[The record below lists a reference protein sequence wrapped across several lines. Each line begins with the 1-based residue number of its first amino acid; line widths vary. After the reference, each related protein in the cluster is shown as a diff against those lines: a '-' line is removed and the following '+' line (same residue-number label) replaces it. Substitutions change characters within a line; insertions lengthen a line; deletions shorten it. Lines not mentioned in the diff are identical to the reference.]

1 MAKAPRSRCGRIA
14 AVKGTSCAGL
24 AEVNPWKGGGIAFV
38 FSDAGAYTF
47 VWRSLS
53 GSRIRLVERE
63 GDHSL
68 VSVYEMPKVG
78 DLIAGKYRLE
88 KVAGEGGMGIV
99 YAAQH
104 LILRQRVAVK
114 VLLPDAATSELV
126 VERFAREAQA
136 AARIQSE
143 HVARVMD
150 AGSTDTGA
158 PFLVMEYLEG
168 CDLEELLSVEGPLP
182 LTDVVDYLMQS
193 LEALA
198 HAHAVGLVHRDIK
211 PANLFL
217 ACRPDGGNVIK
228 MLDFGISKAM
238 VSRPEEKVLTGQA
251 VLGSPVYM
259 SPEQLRNAKDIDARA
274 DIWSLGVVAYELLAG
289 KPPFDGDGVGEIFA
303 AILEKDPQPVHT
315 VNWRLPPEISEV
327 IAKCLQR
334 KPEDRWSD
342 AAALARALK
351 PFGSGIWNSV
361 VERADQVLTRA
372 KLFKRPETPSEA
384 RRVVDA
390 LTAVAERARTT
401 GGGSFTQNG
410 SAVGTGTGIELLL
423 TSKQEAAP
431 DAPRSEPRDAHA
443 GDTREDGV
451 KTRARGFVWRLGA
464 AKWVAAGAA
473 AVIVVGAV
481 AAVASARSGRAAKHP
496 PLSAAVA
503 GVDPHAAVQGS
514 TPSGVA
520 RAPGDESRPDNT
532 DPADPADPSAS
543 GGSGEAPM
551 VMDLP
556 DSPGH
561 TGGAQ
566 PSRNSKP
573 GKPQRPKFLNTRE

>member
-1 MAKAPRSRCGRIA
+1 
-14 AVKGTSCAGL
+14 
-24 AEVNPWKGGGIAFV
+24 
-38 FSDAGAYTF
+38 
-47 VWRSLS
+47 
-53 GSRIRLVERE
+53 
-63 GDHSL
+63 
-68 VSVYEMPKVG
+68 MPKVG

-104 LILRQRVAVK
+104 LVLRQRVAVK
-114 VLLPDAATSELV
+114 VLLPDAASSELV

-150 AGSTDTGA
+150 AGATATGA

-182 LTDVVDYLMQS
+182 LTDVVDYLMQA

-217 ACRPDGGNVIK
+217 AVRPDGGNVIK

-238 VSRPEEKVLTGQA
+238 RSTPEQKVLTGQA

-274 DIWSLGVVAYELLAG
+274 DIWSLGVVAYELLCG

-303 AILEKDPQPVHT
+303 AILEKDPQPVHV
-315 VNWRLPPEISEV
+315 VNWRLPPEVSAV

-334 KPEDRWSD
+334 KPEDRWND
-342 AAALARALK
+342 AAQLARALK

-372 KLFKRPETPSEA
+372 KLFKRPETPSDA

-390 LTAVAERARTT
+390 LNEVAERARTT
-401 GGGSFTQNG
+401 GGGSLTQGG
-410 SAVGTGTGIELLL
+410 SAVGRETGLALLL
-423 TSKQEAAP
+423 TTKREDGAP
-431 DAPRSEPRDAHA
+431 ASGSSNVSGSSNDVSGPSSAVGR
-443 GDTREDGV
+443 DTREDGV

-464 AKWVAAGAA
+464 AKWVAAAAA
-473 AVIVVGAV
+473 AVVVIGAV
-481 AAVASARSGRAAKHP
+481 AAVASARSSRADRRA
-496 PLSAAVA
+496 PLTAAVA
-503 GVDPHAAVQGS
+503 KADPHGAV
-514 TPSGVA
+514 SGAVPNDGAHGA
-520 RAPGDESRPDNT
+520 RPAPGEDTAGEPT
-532 DPADPADPSAS
+532 DPADPSAS
-543 GGSGEAPM
+543 GATGDDGAPM

-561 TGGAQ
+561 TGGA
-566 PSRNSKP
+566 PHSRGGKP

>member
-1 MAKAPRSRCGRIA
+1 
-14 AVKGTSCAGL
+14 
-24 AEVNPWKGGGIAFV
+24 
-38 FSDAGAYTF
+38 
-47 VWRSLS
+47 
-53 GSRIRLVERE
+53 
-63 GDHSL
+63 
-68 VSVYEMPKVG
+68 MPKVG
-78 DLIAGKYRLE
+78 DVIAGKYRLE

-104 LILRQRVAVK
+104 LVLRQRVAVK
-114 VLLPDAATSELV
+114 VLLPDAATSEMV

-150 AGSTDTGA
+150 AGCTDTGA

-168 CDLEELLSVEGPLP
+168 CDLEELLQVEGPLA
-182 LTDVVDYLMQS
+182 LTDVVDYLMQA

-217 ACRPDGGNVIK
+217 ACRADGGNVIK
-228 MLDFGISKAM
+228 MLDFGISKATTA
-238 VSRPEEKVLTGQA
+238 RPEDKVLTGHA

-303 AILEKDPQPVHT
+303 AILEKDPEPLHSM
-315 VNWRLPPEISEV
+315 NWRLPPEISAV

-334 KPEDRWSD
+334 KPEDRWDD
-342 AAALARALK
+342 AAALMRALK
-351 PFGSGIWNSV
+351 PFGSGAWNAM

-372 KLFKRPETPSEA
+372 KTFKRPVTPSEA

-390 LTAVAERARTT
+390 LNAVAERVRTS
-401 GGGSFTQNG
+401 GGSTFAG
-410 SAVGTGTGIELLL
+410 IPGIPPAGEGTAAISL
-423 TSKQEAAP
+423 TTKKADRAEG
-431 DAPRSEPRDAHA
+431 R
-443 GDTREDGV
+443 DTREDGV
-451 KTRARGFVWRLGA
+451 STRARGFVWRQPVSR
-464 AKWVAAGAA
+464 WIGAA
-473 AVIVVGAV
+473 AAAVVVVGAV
-481 AAVASARSGRAAKHP
+481 AAVAAVRSGRVPPGRAHAP
-496 PLSAAVA
+496 PLSANVTGADLPPAA
-503 GVDPHAAVQGS
+503 GEPGSAA
-514 TPSGVA
+514 P
-520 RAPGDESRPDNT
+520 
-532 DPADPADPSAS
+532 PADGEPAPAATDED
-543 GGSGEAPM
+543 GAPM

-556 DSPGH
+556 DTPGQ
-561 TGGAQ
+561 TGSAQ
-566 PSRNSKP
+566 RSRTGKP

>member
-1 MAKAPRSRCGRIA
+1 LALCTR
-14 AVKGTSCAGL
+14 TSIPAG
-24 AEVNPWKGGGIAFV
+24 
-38 FSDAGAYTF
+38 
-47 VWRSLS
+47 
-53 GSRIRLVERE
+53 ERE
-63 GDHSL
+63 GERKV
-68 VSVYEMPKVG
+68 VSEYEMPKVG

-104 LILRQRVAVK
+104 LVLRQRVAVK
-114 VLLPDAATSELV
+114 VLLPDAATSEMV

-150 AGSTDTGA
+150 AGSTATGA

-182 LTDVVDYLMQS
+182 LTDVVDYLMQA

-238 VSRPEEKVLTGQA
+238 RSTPEQKVLTGQA

-289 KPPFDGDGVGEIFA
+289 KPPFDGEGVGEIFA
-303 AILEKDPQPVHT
+303 AILEKDPEPVHI
-315 VNWRLPPEISEV
+315 VNWRLPPEISTV

-342 AAALARALK
+342 AAALVRALK
-351 PFGSGIWNSV
+351 PFGSGAWNSV
-361 VERADQVLTRA
+361 VERADQVLSRA

-384 RRVVDA
+384 RRVVQA
-390 LTAVAERARTT
+390 LNAVAERARTT
-401 GGGSFTQNG
+401 GGGSMTQNG
-410 SAVGTGTGIELLL
+410 SDVGSGTSVALLL
-423 TSKQEAAP
+423 TTKKDDPSAP
-431 DAPRSEPRDAHA
+431 PSSVGR
-443 GDTREDGV
+443 DTREDGV
-451 KTRARGFVWRLGA
+451 KTRASGFVWRLGA
-464 AKWVAAGAA
+464 AKWVAAAAA
-473 AVIVVGAV
+473 AVVVIGAV
-481 AAVASARSGRAAKHP
+481 AAVASARSGRADKHA
-496 PLSAAVA
+496 PLTAIDRVSKA
-503 GVDPHAAVQGS
+503 DPHAAGTG
-514 TPSGVA
+514 TPNGAA
-520 RAPGDESRPDNT
+520 RAPGDESPA
-532 DPADPADPSAS
+532 DPADPADPSADDE
-543 GGSGEAPM
+543 GAPM

-556 DSPGH
+556 ESPGQ

-566 PSRNSKP
+566 RSRNTKP

>member
-1 MAKAPRSRCGRIA
+1 
-14 AVKGTSCAGL
+14 
-24 AEVNPWKGGGIAFV
+24 
-38 FSDAGAYTF
+38 
-47 VWRSLS
+47 
-53 GSRIRLVERE
+53 
-63 GDHSL
+63 
-68 VSVYEMPKVG
+68 MPKVG

-104 LILRQRVAVK
+104 LVLRQRVAVK
-114 VLLPDAATSELV
+114 VLLPDAATSEMV

-150 AGSTDTGA
+150 AGSTATGA

-238 VSRPEEKVLTGQA
+238 RSTPEQKVLTGQA

-259 SPEQLRNAKDIDARA
+259 SREQLRNAKDIDARA

-303 AILEKDPQPVHT
+303 AILEKDPQPVHM
-315 VNWRLPPEISEV
+315 VNWRLPPEISAV

-334 KPEDRWSD
+334 KPEDRWND
-342 AAALARALK
+342 AAELARALK
-351 PFGSGIWNSV
+351 PFGSGVWNSV

-372 KLFKRPETPSEA
+372 KLFKRPETPSDA

-390 LTAVAERARTT
+390 LNAVAERARTT

-410 SAVGTGTGIELLL
+410 SDVGTGTGDALLL
-423 TSKQEAAP
+423 TTKKDDAAAP
-431 DAPRSEPRDAHA
+431 ASGGVGR
-443 GDTREDGV
+443 DTREDGV
-451 KTRARGFVWRLGA
+451 KTRAQSFVWRLGA
-464 AKWVAAGAA
+464 AKWVAAAAA
-473 AVIVVGAV
+473 AVVVIGAV
-481 AAVASARSGRAAKHP
+481 AAVASARSRADRRA
-496 PLSAAVA
+496 PLAAAVSKA
-503 GVDPHAAVQGS
+503 DPHGAVNGPTPNGAARDDGS
-514 TPSGVA
+514 
-520 RAPGDESRPDNT
+520 

-543 GGSGEAPM
+543 GAAGDEGAPM

-561 TGGAQ
+561 TSGA
-566 PSRNSKP
+566 PHSRNSKP

>member
-1 MAKAPRSRCGRIA
+1 
-14 AVKGTSCAGL
+14 
-24 AEVNPWKGGGIAFV
+24 
-38 FSDAGAYTF
+38 
-47 VWRSLS
+47 
-53 GSRIRLVERE
+53 
-63 GDHSL
+63 

-150 AGSTDTGA
+150 AGSTATGA

-303 AILEKDPQPVHT
+303 AILEKDPQPVHM
-315 VNWRLPPEISEV
+315 VNWRLPPEVSDV

-334 KPEDRWSD
+334 KPEDRWAD

-351 PFGSGIWNSV
+351 PFGSGTWNSV

-372 KLFKRPETPSEA
+372 KLFKRPETPSDA

-390 LTAVAERARTT
+390 LNAVAERARTT

-423 TSKQEAAP
+423 TSKQEPSADAQGAAQ
-431 DAPRSEPRDAHA
+431 PRGPQARDDRR
-443 GDTREDGV
+443 DTREDGV
-451 KTRARGFVWRLGA
+451 KTRAGGFLWRLGA

-473 AVIVVGAV
+473 AVVVIGAV

-496 PLSAAVA
+496 PLSAAVV

-514 TPSGVA
+514 KPSGVA
-520 RAPGDESRPDNT
+520 SAPGDEPA
-532 DPADPADPSAS
+532 DPSDPADPSAGP
-543 GGSGEAPM
+543 GGDEAPM

-566 PSRNSKP
+566 RSRNGKP